1 MWTLKDSPRTWRSSC
16 SSSSRTS
23 SVFNWIV
30 KIQYIVYSPLLE
42 VLYSLMPW
50 SYWPVTCF
58 NPAGG
63 YRPRLYCH
71 GFARALFLRG
81 DAHGKLTYLKCKP
94 VFDYSDLQFQTSSI
108 SRQITPGIS
117 FSVLSTSLT
126 IQPVESIVQ
135 GLDLMNLLIIGII
148 WHKLNKL
155 STYVPN
161 KVGEKRECVNID
173 FSFYK

>member
-1 MWTLKDSPRTWRSSC
+1 M
-16 SSSSRTS
+16 
-23 SVFNWIV
+23 
-30 KIQYIVYSPLLE
+30 
-42 VLYSLMPW
+42 LYSLMPW
-50 SYWPVTCF
+50 SYWPVTSF

-94 VFDYSDLQFQTSSI
+94 VFDYSDLQFQTLSI
-108 SRQITPGIS
+108 SRQITPGN
-117 FSVLSTSLT
+117 FLLSLLT
-126 IQPVESIVQ
+126 RLSIQPAELFIQ
-135 GLDLMNLLIIGII
+135 GLDFDESLIIGIT
-148 WHKLNKL
+148 WHKSNKL